1 MKNIILTGMM
11 GNGKTTIAALLG
23 KKLHRQVIDTD
34 DVVVELGG
42 MSIAEMFS
50 VHGEEF
56 MRKLETESC
65 KLLSK
70 KTDLIIATGGGL
82 PMREENRAYLRES
95 GIVVFL
101 NRDPGITYDTMDR
114 TGRPLAQQGRE
125 AFVQRFLDR
134 EPIYREFSHVVIN
147 DFSCPENTV
156 AEILEK
162 LEAEL

>member
-11 GNGKTTIAALLG
+11 GSGKTTIANLLG
-23 KKLHRQVIDTD
+23 EKLSRQVIDTD

-42 MSIAEMFS
+42 MSISEMFS
-50 VHGEEF
+50 LHGEEY

-65 KLLSK
+65 RLLSEK
-70 KTDLIIATGGGL
+70 EDLIIATGGGL
-82 PMREENRAYLRES
+82 PMWQENRDYLRGT

-101 NRDPGITYDTMDR
+101 NRDPGVTYDTMDR

-134 EPIYREFSHVVIN
+134 EPTYRAFSHIVIN

-156 AEILEK
+156 AEILQK
-162 LEAEL
+162 LEGEL